1 MLLILWSSSVPFVC
15 SVRTSVGLFMV
26 VWASALTR
34 GDRTQVFGPRHF
46 PPVGYFTRPL
56 QGRRTWRVFKELYTS
71 FRKDLEHRTIPIKS
85 KGCSYLGSRWVFGSL
100 GSAFIF
106 VCEDLLTI
114 LVYSHLANVV
124 QKVNLSEDI
133 VLILWIIFLKC
144 FFFTLE
150 IISFN
155 NFSCWGLYSSW
166 CISCLQS
173 FNCYCGVSGV
183 KWFFLCLRVL
193 FSLSQL
199 LQHHTYCSGIQEGN
213 SAESQCC
220 AQVCISHT
228 ASSAPTTMPVL
239 TCRLINTL
247 KWCFLSLD
255 QNLAS
260 YP

>member
-1 MLLILWSSSVPFVC
+1 MGIRKLGKRIHFCLWRPPDNSCVF
-15 SVRTSVGLFMV
+15 TSGQCGL
-26 VWASALTR
+26 
-34 GDRTQVFGPRHF
+34 
-46 PPVGYFTRPL
+46 
-56 QGRRTWRVFKELYTS
+56 
-71 FRKDLEHRTIPIKS
+71 KS
-85 KGCSYLGSRWVFGSL
+85 KPVRRYCFN
-100 GSAFIF
+100 
-106 VCEDLLTI
+106 
-114 LVYSHLANVV
+114 LVNYIP
-124 QKVNLSEDI
+124 KM
-133 VLILWIIFLKC
+133 

-173 FNCYCGVSGV
+173 FNCYRGVSGV

-228 ASSAPTTMPVL
+228 VSSAPTAMPVL